1 MYFMAL
7 ASDYDGTL
15 AEDGRVAP
23 ATLEALDLLRQ
34 SGRKLILVTGRELPD
49 LQEVFP
55 QLDRFALVV
64 AENGALLYE
73 PATETPTLLGPEPP
87 VPFIERLK
95 ERRVSPLSIG
105 RCIVATLEPNEK
117 IVLETIRELGLEMQI
132 IFNKGAVMVLPPGVN
147 KATGLAAALERMKL
161 SPLNVVGIGDAEND
175 HAFLS
180 ACGCAVAVANALP
193 MVKEDAAILTKASR
207 GGGVAELIGR
217 LVADDLADVA
227 AGLAHQRVPL
237 VRASDGSIIELHPFA
252 GSLLIAGTSGG
263 GKSTLATGLLERLAE
278 RGFQFCVIDPEGD
291 YAGLEGAVTVGDT
304 KTPPSLREAMELL
317 EEPGRSVVVDLT
329 GIDLAERPRVFAEL
343 IPELSK
349 LRSQTARPHWLLI
362 DEAHHLLPSEL
373 GTAALSL
380 PRDLAASIVVTGHP
394 DQLALPVLEA
404 VRLVLTVGANAAAT
418 MRAFCQRTG
427 DATPRFDAT
436 PLERDE
442 AWLWDRRSAGARRVR
457 MIRPHARRPPERW
470 LGIDNYSAS

>member
-1 MYFMAL
+1 MYFIAL

-15 AEDGRVAP
+15 AEDGRVASS
-23 ATLEALDLLRQ
+23 TLEALDLLRQ
-34 SGRKLILVTGRELPD
+34 SGRKLVLVTGRELPD

-55 QLDRFALVV
+55 ELDRFALVV

-73 PATETPTLLGPEPP
+73 PATQTQTALGPAPP
-87 VPFIERLK
+87 AAFIERLK
-95 ERRVSPLSIG
+95 ARRVSPLSIG
-105 RCIVATLEPNEK
+105 RCIVATREPNEK
-117 IVLETIRELGLEMQI
+117 IVLETIRELGLELQI

-147 KATGLAAALERMKL
+147 KATGLAVALERMKL

-175 HAFLS
+175 RAFLS

-193 MVKEDAAILTKASR
+193 MVKEDATIVTEASR

-217 LVADDLADVA
+217 MLADDLADVA
-227 AGLAHQRVPL
+227 AAVAHQRVAL
-237 VRASDGSIIELHPFA
+237 ARRSDDAVIELHPFA
-252 GSLLIAGTSGG
+252 DNLLIAGSSGG

-278 RGFQFCVIDPEGD
+278 GGFQFCVIDPEGD
-291 YAGLEGAVTVGDT
+291 YAGLEGAVTVGDA
-304 KTPPSLREAMELL
+304 KMPPSLREVTEML

-329 GIDLAERPRVFAEL
+329 GIDLAERPRVFADL
-343 IPELSK
+343 APELSK
-349 LRSQTARPHWLLI
+349 LRSQTARPHRLLI
-362 DEAHHLLPSEL
+362 DQAHHMLPAEL

-380 PRDLAASIVVTGHP
+380 LRDLAASIVVTGHP
-394 DQLALPVLEA
+394 DQLALPVLEV

-442 AWLWDRRSAGARRVR
+442 ALLWDRCSAGVRRVR
-457 MIRPHARRPPERW
+457 MIRPHPRRPPERG
-470 LGIDNYSAS
+470 LGN